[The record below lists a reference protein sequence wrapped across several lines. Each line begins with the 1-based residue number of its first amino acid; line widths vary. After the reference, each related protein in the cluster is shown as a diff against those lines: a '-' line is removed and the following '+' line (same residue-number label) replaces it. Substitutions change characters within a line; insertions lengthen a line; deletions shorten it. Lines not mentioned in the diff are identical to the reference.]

1 MDRINELL
9 FGAIAFAQDKP
20 GLVPCDG
27 SEALPCN
34 YNAFILLIGK
44 IFGYLTAIAVPFA
57 TAVIVYG
64 GVMMVTAGSNDS
76 KRSTAKGIIWKAV
89 WGLVITLAAYVIV
102 KTIYSQLVD
111 TAKFPL
117 LF

>member
-1 MDRINELL
+1 MAVIDRLL
-9 FGAIAFAQDKP
+9 LTVTAFAQD
-20 GLVPCDG
+20 GLVPCGRTGQD
-27 SEALPCN
+27 PCN
-34 YNAFILLIGK
+34 YNSFLLLIGK
-44 IFGYLTAIAVPFA
+44 IFGYLTAIAVPLA

-76 KRSTAKGIIWKAV
+76 KRSQAKGIISKAV

-102 KTIYSQLVD
+102 KTIYGQLVD
-111 TAKFPL
+111 TTAFPL